1 MLSGAYVV
9 LAAQAMLEVQFR
21 GDLADVPV
29 LVGRD
34 ERDADTFGAG
44 AARAAGPV
52 DVSVTVGRRVEVDH
66 VGDSAYVD
74 PAGGDV
80 GGDER
85 VDFAG
90 LEACERLLA
99 LTL

>member
-1 MLSGAYVV
+1 
-9 LAAQAMLEVQFR
+9 MLEAQFR

-44 AARAAGPV
+44 AARVAGPV

-66 VGDSAYVD
+66 VGDSVKSQEVVYRHENGCR
-74 PAGGDV
+74 AGGCGV
-80 GGDER
+80 RGG
-85 VDFAG
+85 G
-90 LEACERLLA
+90 
-99 LTL
+99 